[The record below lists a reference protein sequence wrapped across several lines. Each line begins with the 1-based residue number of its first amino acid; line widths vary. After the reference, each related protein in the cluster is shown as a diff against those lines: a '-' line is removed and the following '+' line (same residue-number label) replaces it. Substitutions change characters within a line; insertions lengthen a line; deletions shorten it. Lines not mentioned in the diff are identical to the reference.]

1 NCFHLKRLARQR
13 ASRGRREAFQI
24 LCLGTHMNTTV
35 ILLLTFVLSV
45 TGLFVFIW
53 SLRHHLFD
61 DNPAAAN
68 VIFSEGE
75 IGKVEEPSATAAQ
88 QKALQQAVDATHT
101 SLAPADEALARQE
114 LADRIQADRSSA
126 WVVFVFL
133 SCAIVW
139 LVFASVAGL
148 ISSYKL
154 HEPDFLTQYA
164 WLTFGRMRTLHLNA
178 VAYGWAPMAAF
189 GVAMWTLPR
198 LLKSELMGGRFALLG
213 CMLWNAALIAGLGSI
228 AAGFNDGLEWLEIP
242 WQIDILF
249 VVGGALIGLPLVF
262 TLQNRKVKHLY
273 VSIWYMGA
281 ALFWFPVLFLV
292 GNLPSVHFGV
302 EEATMNWW
310 FGHNVLGLFY
320 TPVAL
325 ASVYYFLPKII
336 GRPIQ
341 SYNLSLLG
349 FWALAFFYGQVGGHH
364 LVGGPVPSWLVTL
377 SIVQSMMMIVPV
389 LAFSVNQHL
398 TMRHHFKTLIY
409 SPTLR
414 FIVLGGMMYTLS
426 SVQGSFEALRS
437 INTVTHFTHF
447 TVAHAHL
454 GLYGFFS
461 LVMFGAI
468 YFVMPR
474 VMSWEWPY
482 PRLIALHFWLVVVG
496 FSVYF
501 VGLTI
506 GGWLQGIAMLDAT
519 RPFMDSVRLTI
530 PYLESRTVGGA
541 IMTLGHIVFAFHFVT
556 MALRYGRKRVG
567 PALFH
572 KRT

>member
-1 NCFHLKRLARQR
+1 
-13 ASRGRREAFQI
+13 
-24 LCLGTHMNTTV
+24 MNTIT
-35 ILLLTFVLSV
+35 ILLLTFTLSV
-45 TGLFVFIW
+45 TGLFIFIW
-53 SLRHHLFD
+53 SLRKNLFD

-68 VIFSEGE
+68 IIFSEGE
-75 IGKVEEPSATAAQ
+75 IGKVEEPAATRSQRDAM
-88 QKALQQAVDATHT
+88 QKAVDSTHSQAGD
-101 SLAPADEALARQE
+101 PARGERYRTE
-114 LADRIQADRSSA
+114 LAERIQADRSTAFVS
-126 WVVFVFL
+126 FVFL
-133 SCAIVW
+133 SCAVVW
-139 LVFASVAGL
+139 LIFASSAGL
-148 ISSYKL
+148 VSSIKL
-154 HEPDFLTQYA
+154 HEPDFLTSQA
-164 WLTFGRMRTLHLNA
+164 WLTFGRLRTLHLNS

-189 GVAMWTLPR
+189 GVAIWTLPR
-198 LLKSELMGGRFALLG
+198 LLKTPLMGGRFAILG
-213 CMLWNAALIAGLGSI
+213 CMLWNAAIIAGLGSVAVGI
-228 AAGFNDGLEWLEIP
+228 SDGLEWLEIP
-242 WQIDILF
+242 WQIDILL
-249 VVGGALIGLPLVF
+249 VVGGALIALPLVF
-262 TLQNRKVKHLY
+262 TLQNRRVEHLY

-292 GNLPSVHFGV
+292 GNMPGVHFGV
-302 EEATMNWW
+302 EQATMNWW
-310 FGHNVLGLFY
+310 FGHNVLGLYY
-320 TPVAL
+320 TPIAL

-364 LVGGPVPSWLVTL
+364 LIGGPVPGWLITL

-398 TMRHHFKTLIY
+398 TMRGHFKTLFY

-474 VMSWEWPY
+474 VMDWEWPY
-482 PRLIALHFWLVVVG
+482 PGLIALHFWLVVVG
-496 FSVYF
+496 FGIYF
-501 VGLTI
+501 IGLSI

-519 RPFMDSVRLTI
+519 VPFIDSVRLTI
-530 PYLESRTVGGA
+530 PYLQSRTVGGA
-541 IMTLGHIVFAFHFVT
+541 IMTLGHLVFAFHFIS
-556 MALRYGRKRVG
+556 MALRYGPSRIG

-572 KRT
+572 KPAAPIAAPAGA

>member
-1 NCFHLKRLARQR
+1 
-13 ASRGRREAFQI
+13 
-24 LCLGTHMNTTV
+24 MNTITL
-35 ILLLTFVLSV
+35 LLLTFILSV

-75 IGKVEEPSATAAQ
+75 IGKIEEPAATADQ
-88 QKALQQAVDATHT
+88 HRALQEAVDATH
-101 SLAPADEALARQE
+101 APAADAARDARMAVE
-114 LADRIQADRSSA
+114 LVQRVQADRSTA
-126 WVVFVFL
+126 YVTFVFL
-133 SCAIVW
+133 ACAVVW
-139 LVFASVAGL
+139 LIFASTAGL
-148 ISSYKL
+148 ISSIKL
-154 HEPDFLTQYA
+154 HQPDFLTDYA
-164 WLTFGRMRTLHLNA
+164 WLTFGRIRTLHLNA

-189 GVAMWTLPR
+189 GIAIWTLPR
-198 LLKSELMGGRFALLG
+198 LLKTELMGGRFAILG
-213 CMLWNAALIAGLGSI
+213 AMLWNAALIAGLGSI

-249 VVGGALIGLPLVF
+249 VIGGALIGLPLVF

-281 ALFWFPVLFLV
+281 ALFWFPILFLV
-292 GNLPSVHFGV
+292 GNLPGVHFGV
-302 EEATMNWW
+302 EQATMNWW

-364 LVGGPVPSWLVTL
+364 LVGGPVPSWLITL

-482 PRLIALHFWLVVVG
+482 PKLIALHFWLVVVG
-496 FSVYF
+496 FGIYF
-501 VGLTI
+501 IGLSI
-506 GGWLQGIAMLDAT
+506 GGWLQGVAMLDAS
-519 RPFMDSVRLTI
+519 RSFMESVRVTI
-530 PYLESRTVGGA
+530 PYLEARSVGGA
-541 IMTLGHIVFAFHFVT
+541 VMTLGHLVFAVHFVT

-572 KRT
+572 KRSADPMATPVAVEA

>member
-1 NCFHLKRLARQR
+1 
-13 ASRGRREAFQI
+13 
-24 LCLGTHMNTTV
+24 MNTTL
-35 ILLLTFVLSV
+35 ILLLTFIVSV

-61 DNPAAAN
+61 DNPEAAN
-68 VIFSEGE
+68 VIFNEGE
-75 IGKVEEPSATAAQ
+75 IGRIEEPSATPAQ
-88 QKALQQAVDATHT
+88 QAALQKTVDATH
-101 SLAPADEALARQE
+101 APIGDVASDARAKAE
-114 LADRIQADRSSA
+114 LAARVQADQSTT
-126 WVVFVFL
+126 WVTFVFL

-139 LVFASVAGL
+139 LIFASTAGL
-148 ISSYKL
+148 VSSIKL

-164 WLTFGRMRTLHLNA
+164 WMTFGRMRTLHLNA

-189 GVAMWTLPR
+189 GIALWTLPR
-198 LLKSELMGGRFALLG
+198 LLKTPLIGGRFALLG
-213 CMLWNAALIAGLGSI
+213 AVLWNAALIAGLGSI
-228 AAGFNDGLEWLEIP
+228 AAGINDGLEWLEIP
-242 WQIDILF
+242 WQIDVLF
-249 VVGGALIGLPLVF
+249 VIGGALIGLPLVF

-281 ALFWFPVLFLV
+281 ALFWFPILFLV

-302 EEATMNWW
+302 EQATMNWW

-320 TPVAL
+320 TPIAL
-325 ASVYYFLPKII
+325 ASIYYFLPKII

-364 LVGGPVPSWLVTL
+364 LVGGPVPSWLITL

-426 SVQGSFEALRS
+426 SVQGSFEALRAIS
-437 INTVTHFTHF
+437 TVTHFTHF

-482 PRLIALHFWLVVVG
+482 PRLIAAHFWLVVGG
-496 FSVYF
+496 FAVYF
-501 VGLTI
+501 IGLTI
-506 GGWLQGIAMLDAT
+506 GGWLQGLAMLDAT
-519 RPFMDSVRLTI
+519 RPFIDSVRVTI
-530 PYLESRTVGGA
+530 PYLESRSVGGA
-541 IMTLGHIVFAFHFVT
+541 LMTLGHLVFAFHFVA

-572 KRT
+572 KPRHAGPAVRTQEA